1 MSTYNI
7 RLGSQLSFDDEQEKD
22 LIAVIEQLNANHK
35 MGQFVGHLLRIALEN
50 PEIMEV
56 KNGKYEK
63 GAIIK
68 QMELAG
74 MSYNRKQFFTDVTK
88 NLADM
93 KKKIDTIYDMTMKM
107 YVLAQ
112 MGKHLGLEEKA
123 NNSLMATFVLEKQ
136 LKDIQDSLGVILS
149 DSVYASNKIDASHS
163 KANDTLEYIIETYDN
178 ILNEL
183 KATFEVQ
190 KVEIPAIQ
198 VTQPTQQIVEQ
209 TVVQP
214 VQQVIE
220 QPVAQSVVENN
231 SSSDGNDEVLDFGNT
246 ADFGALSNFFGE

>member
-35 MGQFVGHLLRIALEN
+35 MGQFVSHLLRIALEN

-123 NNSLMATFVLEKQ
+123 NNSLMTTFVLEKQ

-190 KVEIPAIQ
+190 KVEVPAIQ
-198 VTQPTQQIVEQ
+198 VAQPTQQIVEQ

-220 QPVAQSVVENN
+220 QPVAKSVVESN
-231 SSSDGNDEVLDFGNT
+231 SSNDGNDEVIDFGNT